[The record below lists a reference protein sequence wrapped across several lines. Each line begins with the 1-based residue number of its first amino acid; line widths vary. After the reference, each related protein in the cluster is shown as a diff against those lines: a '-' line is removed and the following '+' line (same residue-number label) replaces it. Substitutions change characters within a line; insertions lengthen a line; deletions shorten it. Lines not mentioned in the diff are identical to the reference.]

1 MGYEFPHHDASVV
14 LILIVRGVRLLTPAR
29 RTQDHFSRTLC
40 VCEVA
45 GEAGLGSATTK
56 KTNSTNSKSI
66 FDNAAGLTHTKKE

>member
-1 MGYEFPHHDASVV
+1 VGYEFPHHDASVV

-45 GEAGLGSATTK
+45 GKRGWIG
-56 KTNSTNSKSI
+56 
-66 FDNAAGLTHTKKE
+66 DNKENKFNKFEIDL